1 VRLTVSIF
9 RWSLKTATFWTN
21 ERRVSFVG
29 ADTLL
34 GAIPHILAAPKS
46 GAAIEMLC
54 RRPGYNQ
61 REFVDT
67 LTLTRAEGIPGERWA
82 VSPWLKTADGGGHPG
97 IQVSILQKRVLDL
110 VWRDRDTVIHP
121 GDTFVADMDLS
132 EENLPVGQL
141 LRVGSTILRV
151 SDVFNEGCVKWKARY
166 GAAAKDWIV
175 APGHPVLR
183 LRGVLCS
190 IARDGQVANGDI
202 LTKIDAF

>member
-1 VRLTVSIF
+1 M
-9 RWSLKTATFWTN
+9 TFVT
-21 ERRVSFVG
+21 

-34 GAIPHILAAPKS
+34 GAIPHILAAPKT

-54 RRPGYNQ
+54 FRPGYNQ

-82 VSPWLKTADGGGHPG
+82 ASPWLKLEDGTGHPG

-110 VWRDRDTVIHP
+110 VWRDRDAVIHP
-121 GDTFVADMDLS
+121 GDTFIADMDLS
-132 EENLPVGQL
+132 EANLPVGQL
-141 LRVGSTILRV
+141 LQVGGVVLKV

-166 GAAAKDWIV
+166 GADAKNWIV
-175 APGHPVLR
+175 APGHPALR

-190 IARDGQVANGDI
+190 VERDGQISNGDI
-202 LTKIDAF
+202 LTKMDAI